1 MVKPLQMSY
10 LFIVGLVCLTLQN
23 IITCQIKLQFKYPE
37 ISIFVSTW
45 LCAVK
50 FANFGRFANLLT
62 ISRFHFSAFQT
73 NPFRPSERLY
83 PIIGSS

>member
-1 MVKPLQMSY
+1 M
-10 LFIVGLVCLTLQN
+10 
-23 IITCQIKLQFKYPE
+23 YPE

-45 LCAVK
+45 LYAVK
-50 FANFGRFANLLT
+50 FANFGRFANLLA
-62 ISRFHFSAFQT
+62 ISRFCFSACQT